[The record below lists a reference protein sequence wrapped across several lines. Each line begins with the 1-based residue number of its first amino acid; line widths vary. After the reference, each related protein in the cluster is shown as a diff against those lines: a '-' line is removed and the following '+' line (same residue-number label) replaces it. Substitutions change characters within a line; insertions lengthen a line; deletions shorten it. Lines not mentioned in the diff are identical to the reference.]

1 MSKARILIIDDEKV
15 LRESVKKIVEKMLFS
30 AEIAMDFPSAKK
42 LVSKFEF
49 DLFLVDLILPKMNGI
64 QLMTRLKEEFNLEG
78 GIIFFTGEPNL
89 ETCIEAIRLGACDYL
104 EKPVD
109 PPDLIKAIKQAL
121 IKKKHEIKTLKE
133 TQKKEFLI
141 DDSVLLEGNKIDDK
155 TLKILKNVKDNNHKI
170 LLKLKNKY
178 GNEFNEEQRNL
189 LNEIVQNNG
198 KLKKIIEDLKPK

>member
-15 LRESVKKIVEKMLFS
+15 LRDSVKKIVEKMQFS
-30 AEIAMDFPSAKK
+30 AETAMDFPSAKK
-42 LVSKFEF
+42 MVSQFEF

-64 QLMTRLKEEFNLEG
+64 QLMTKLKEEYNLEG

-89 ETCIEAIRLGACDYL
+89 ETCIDAIRLGASDYL

-109 PPDLIKAIKQAL
+109 PTDLIKAIKQAL

-133 TQKKEFLI
+133 SKKKEFII
-141 DDSVLLEGNKIDDK
+141 DESSLLEGNKIDSKMLK
-155 TLKILKNVKDNNHKI
+155 TLENVKDSTHKI

-178 GNEFNEEQRNL
+178 GNEFNDEQRNL

-198 KLKKIIEDLKPK
+198 KLKKIINDLKPK

>member
-15 LRESVKKIVEKMLFS
+15 LRDSVKKIVEKMQFS
-30 AEIAMDFPSAKK
+30 AETAMDFPSAKK
-42 LVSKFEF
+42 MVSQFEF

-64 QLMTRLKEEFNLEG
+64 QLMAKLKEEYNLEG

-89 ETCIEAIRLGACDYL
+89 ETCIDAIRLGASDYL

-109 PPDLIKAIKQAL
+109 PTDLIKAIKQAL

-133 TQKKEFLI
+133 SKKKEFII
-141 DDSVLLEGNKIDDK
+141 DESSLLEGNKIDSKMLK
-155 TLKILKNVKDNNHKI
+155 TLENVKDSTHKI

-178 GNEFNEEQRNL
+178 GNEFNDEQRNL

-198 KLKKIIEDLKPK
+198 KLKKIINDLKPK

>member
-30 AEIAMDFPSAKK
+30 AETAMDFPSAKK
-42 LVSKFEF
+42 MVSQFEF

-64 QLMTRLKEEFNLEG
+64 QLMTKLKEEYNLEG

-89 ETCIEAIRLGACDYL
+89 ETCIDAIRLGASDYL

-109 PPDLIKAIKQAL
+109 PTDLIKAIKQAL

-133 TQKKEFLI
+133 SKKKEFII
-141 DDSVLLEGNKIDDK
+141 DESSLLEGNKIDSKMLK
-155 TLKILKNVKDNNHKI
+155 TLENVKDSTHKI

-178 GNEFNEEQRNL
+178 GNEFNDEQRNL

-198 KLKKIIEDLKPK
+198 KLKKIINDLKPK

>member
-15 LRESVKKIVEKMLFS
+15 LRESVKKIVEKMQFS
-30 AEIAMDFPSAKK
+30 AETAMDFPSAKK
-42 LVSKFEF
+42 MVSQFEF

-64 QLMTRLKEEFNLEG
+64 QLMTKLKEEYNLEG

-89 ETCIEAIRLGACDYL
+89 ETCIDAIRLGASDYL

-109 PPDLIKAIKQAL
+109 PTDLIKAIKQAL

-133 TQKKEFLI
+133 SKKKEFII
-141 DDSVLLEGNKIDDK
+141 DESSLLEGNKIDSKMLK
-155 TLKILKNVKDNNHKI
+155 TLENVKDSTHKI

-178 GNEFNEEQRNL
+178 GNEFNDEQRNL

-198 KLKKIIEDLKPK
+198 KLKKIINDLKPK

>member
-30 AEIAMDFPSAKK
+30 AETAMDFPSAKK
-42 LVSKFEF
+42 LVSQFEF

-64 QLMTRLKEEFNLEG
+64 QLMTKLKEEFNLEG

-89 ETCIEAIRLGACDYL
+89 ETCIEAIRLGASDYL

-133 TQKKEFLI
+133 TQKKEFII

-155 TLKILKNVKDNNHKI
+155 TLKILENVKENTHKI

-178 GNEFNEEQRNL
+178 GKEFNDEQRNL

>member
-1 MSKARILIIDDEKV
+1 MSKARILIIDDEKI

-30 AEIAMDFPSAKK
+30 AETAMDFPSAKK
-42 LVSKFEF
+42 MVSQFEF

-64 QLMTRLKEEFNLEG
+64 QLMTRLKEEYDLKG

-109 PPDLIKAIKQAL
+109 PSDLIKAIKQAL
-121 IKKKHEIKTLKE
+121 IRKKHEIRFLKE
-133 TQKKEFLI
+133 SPKKEFII
-141 DDSVLLEGNKIDDK
+141 DDSVLSECKKIDDK
-155 TLKILKNVKDNNHKI
+155 TLKILENVKNNTHKI

-178 GNEFNEEQRNL
+178 GNEFNDEQRNL
-189 LNEIVQNNG
+189 LNEIVQNNS